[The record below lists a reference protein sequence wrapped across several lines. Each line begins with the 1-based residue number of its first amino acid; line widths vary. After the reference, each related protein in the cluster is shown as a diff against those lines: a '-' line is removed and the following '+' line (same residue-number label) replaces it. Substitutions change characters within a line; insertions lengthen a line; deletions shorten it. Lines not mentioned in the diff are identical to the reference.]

1 MPVVPFVLRR
11 TKGALAG
18 RGLELCALPPVY
30 APQGMRPRQAAAFL
44 EEHCRAAMQQALAQ
58 AHQPGEGAAEISGG
72 RAQPGGQT

>member
-1 MPVVPFVLRR
+1 MNCVPCPRCMRR
-11 TKGALAG
+11 RACG
-18 RGLELCALPPVY
+18 
-30 APQGMRPRQAAAFL
+30 PRQAAAFL